1 MERTRESER
10 DHWTDQGQKS
20 GTKETGWNTQERAV
34 NPTKLQFIY
43 INLRFLRELAFMAF
57 PMTF

>member
-10 DHWTDQGQKS
+10 DHWTDQGQKN

-34 NPTKLQFIY
+34 NPTKLQFI
-43 INLRFLRELAFMAF
+43 
-57 PMTF
+57 